1 MLRSLM
7 TILEYIRC
15 KLQHLFSILKL
26 IYMRI
31 TIITVCYNR
40 ALTIEKAI
48 ESVLKQNYANI
59 EYIVIDGNS
68 TDGTK
73 AIIESYKDRIS
84 HYISEPDKGMYDA
97 INKGFRLATG
107 GVIGLMHSDDEFYD
121 EDAISKIVA
130 SFKKDSTIGG
140 VYGDGIYVSNDSE
153 ERLIRNRIG
162 GAFSLEKVKG
172 GWLPLHPTVYLKK
185 SVVDKHGLYNLDFK
199 IASDTEFLLRYLYKY
214 KIKMKYINSY
224 IVKMRMG
231 GMSTNAKRAFEVL
244 QEDYKIYKY
253 YGLAAFKV
261 VIQKKTIALKQYL
274 VN

>member
-1 MLRSLM
+1 
-7 TILEYIRC
+7 
-15 KLQHLFSILKL
+15 
-26 IYMRI
+26 MRV

-40 ALTIEKAI
+40 AFTIEKAI
-48 ESVLKQNYANI
+48 QSVLTQNYSNI
-59 EYIVIDGNS
+59 EYVIVDGNS

-73 AIIESYKDRIS
+73 AIIETYGDRINQ
-84 HYISEPDKGMYDA
+84 YISEPDQGMYDA

-107 GVIGLMHSDDEFYD
+107 DVIGLMHSDDEFYD
-121 EDAISKIVA
+121 EDAVSKIVA
-130 SFKKDSTIGG
+130 SFNKDTQTEG

-162 GAFSLEKVKG
+162 GAFSLKKVKS

-185 SVVDKHGLYNLDFK
+185 SIIDKHGLYNLDFK

-214 KIKMKYINSY
+214 KIKMSYVNSY

-231 GMSTNAKRAFEVL
+231 GLSTNAKRAFEVL

-253 YGLAAFKV
+253 HDLAALRLVF
-261 VIQKKTIALKQYL
+261 QKNNCFKTILKIIK
-274 VN
+274 